1 MHDAKLQT
9 TQNGKI
15 SCPTCKKILK
25 FSEQMNADHETVC
38 MFCGTVLYEQI
49 ESVSSSENV
58 SESSANL
65 SINLVGDYQKLLPSK
80 MKSNFSSLKRFYINR
95 PELSTFSTICQWLT
109 YASTVLVLPKSFSL
123 THPPVVVHQPRMSL
137 RLLFLLR
144 VLVSSC
150 FLIQDLLSAS
160 FFECLRNDLIL
171 KQDTALASGLFLVH
185 VQDGSSV

>member
-95 PELSTFSTICQWLT
+95 PELSTFSTICQWLELPT
-109 YASTVLVLPKSFSL
+109 HVSQEAWMLYKKASNIKKCVKADAALFALMYFVSLIQYHEPNLTFHIMSDWEENVVLLPS
-123 THPPVVVHQPRMSL
+123 VRNV
-137 RLLFLLR
+137 LR
-144 VLVSSC
+144 VC
-150 FLIQDLLSAS
+150 
-160 FFECLRNDLIL
+160 
-171 KQDTALASGLFLVH
+171 
-185 VQDGSSV
+185 